1 MKKSILML
9 VAGLA
14 SVALVGCGQKSSE
27 AETTKGNEAETTK
40 GSEAEIAV
48 VTDVGQLRD
57 GGFNQG
63 TYEGA
68 KEYAEANKK
77 SFTYYAPANGSE
89 ASDADRIEAR
99 QLAIKNKAKI
109 IVAPGFLQAAARRTV
124 AKENPDI
131 KFVFVDGWTLTDSTD
146 ANGNDN
152 GKALNNVTA
161 ISYKEQESGYRAGY
175 AVVKDGYTKL
185 GGTFG
190 GAGSNPACNRYA
202 YGFAQGANDA
212 AKARNKN
219 VERKV
224 SYRYGSS
231 FKATSELKTQRTGW
245 YTSGTEIIFSCGG
258 SMVQSVVAASQ
269 EFDDNKKIVGV
280 DVDQHALSE
289 NVITS
294 AQKGLAV
301 SVKLALGEYYGNEW
315 DSKLGGKTQNLGA
328 AEDATGLPTNDDAWR
343 FKTFTKAEYNT
354 LFDNIKKGTVTPRS
368 DVAGDC
374 NVESFWSQD
383 IFSNINI
390 TLDK

>member
-14 SVALVGCGQKSSE
+14 SVALVGCGQ
-27 AETTKGNEAETTK
+27 K

-77 SFTYYAPANGSE
+77 SFTYYAPANGAN

-124 AKENPDI
+124 AKENPEV

-231 FKATSELKTQRTGW
+231 FNASAELKTQRTGW

-269 EFDDNKKIVGV
+269 EIGGDTKKIVGV

-301 SVKLALGEYYGNEW
+301 SVKLALCEYYGNEW

-354 LFDNIKKGTVTPRS
+354 LFDSIKKGTVTPRS

-383 IFSNINI
+383 IFSNIRI

>member
-1 MKKSILML
+1 MKKSRLIL

-14 SVALVGCGQKSSE
+14 SVALVGCGQ
-27 AETTKGNEAETTK
+27 K

-124 AKENPDI
+124 AKENPEV

-146 ANGNDN
+146 EKGNDN

-219 VERKV
+219 VDRKV
-224 SYRYGSS
+224 SYRFGSS
-231 FKATSELKTQRTGW
+231 FKASSELKTQRTGW

-269 EFDDNKKIVGV
+269 EVGGDTKKIVGV

-343 FKTFTKAEYNT
+343 FKTFTKAEYDT
-354 LFDNIKKGTVTPRS
+354 LFANIKNGKVTPRS

-383 IFSNINI
+383 IFSNISI

>member
-14 SVALVGCGQKSSE
+14 SVALVGCGQ
-27 AETTKGNEAETTK
+27 K

-77 SFTYYAPANGSE
+77 SFTYYAPANGAN

-109 IVAPGFLQAAARRTV
+109 IVAPGFLQAYARRTV
-124 AKENPDI
+124 AKENPEV

-231 FKATSELKTQRTGW
+231 FNASAELKTQRTGW

-269 EFDDNKKIVGV
+269 EIGGDTKKIVGV

-354 LFDNIKKGTVTPRS
+354 LFESIKKGTVTPRS

-383 IFSNINI
+383 IFSNISI

>member
-1 MKKSILML
+1 MKKSHLIL
-9 VAGLA
+9 VAGLSSLA
-14 SVALVGCGQKSSE
+14 IVGCGK
-27 AETTKGNEAETTK
+27 K

-77 SFTYYAPANGSE
+77 SFTYYAPANGSD

-124 AKENPDI
+124 AKENPEV

-146 ANGNDN
+146 EKGNDN

-219 VERKV
+219 VDRKV
-224 SYRYGSS
+224 SYRFGSS
-231 FKATSELKTQRTGW
+231 FKASSELKTQRTGW

-269 EFDDNKKIVGV
+269 EVGGDTKKIVGV

-343 FKTFTKAEYNT
+343 FKTFTKAEYDT
-354 LFDNIKKGTVTPRS
+354 LFANIKNGTVTPRS

-383 IFSNINI
+383 IFSNISI

>member
-1 MKKSILML
+1 MKKSLLML

-14 SVALVGCGQKSSE
+14 SVALVGCGQ
-27 AETTKGNEAETTK
+27 K

-77 SFTYYAPANGSE
+77 SFTYYAPANGAN

-109 IVAPGFLQAAARRTV
+109 IVAPGYLQATARRTV

-146 ANGNDN
+146 DKGNDN

-224 SYRYGSS
+224 SYRFGSS
-231 FKATSELKTQRTGW
+231 FNASSELKTQRTGW

-269 EFDDNKKIVGV
+269 EVGGDTKKIVGV
-280 DVDQHALSE
+280 DVDQHSLSE

-368 DVAGDC
+368 DVVGDC

-383 IFSNINI
+383 IFSNISI

>member
-14 SVALVGCGQKSSE
+14 SVALVGCGQ
-27 AETTKGNEAETTK
+27 K

-77 SFTYYAPANGSE
+77 SFTYYAPANGAN

-124 AKENPDI
+124 AKENPEV

-231 FKATSELKTQRTGW
+231 FNASAELKTQRTGW

-269 EFDDNKKIVGV
+269 EIGGDTKKIVGV

-383 IFSNINI
+383 IFSNIRI

>member
-14 SVALVGCGQKSSE
+14 SVALVGCGQ
-27 AETTKGNEAETTK
+27 K

-77 SFTYYAPANGSE
+77 SFTYYAPANGAN

-124 AKENPDI
+124 AKENPEV

-231 FKATSELKTQRTGW
+231 FNASAELKTQRTGW

-269 EFDDNKKIVGV
+269 EIGGDTKKIVGV

-354 LFDNIKKGTVTPRS
+354 LFDRIKNGTVTPRS

-383 IFSNINI
+383 IFSNISI

>member
-1 MKKSILML
+1 MKKSLLML

-14 SVALVGCGQKSSE
+14 SVALVGCGQ
-27 AETTKGNEAETTK
+27 K

-77 SFTYYAPANGSE
+77 SFTYYAPANGAN

-109 IVAPGFLQAAARRTV
+109 IVAPGYLQATARRTV

-146 ANGNDN
+146 DKGNDN

-212 AKARNKN
+212 AKARNRN

-224 SYRYGSS
+224 SYRFGSS
-231 FKATSELKTQRTGW
+231 FNASSELKTQRTGW

-269 EFDDNKKIVGV
+269 EVGGDTKKIVGV
-280 DVDQHALSE
+280 DVDQHSLSE

-383 IFSNINI
+383 IFSNISI

>member
-14 SVALVGCGQKSSE
+14 SVALVGCGQ
-27 AETTKGNEAETTK
+27 K

-77 SFTYYAPANGSE
+77 SFTYYAPANGAN

-124 AKENPDI
+124 AKENPEV

-152 GKALNNVTA
+152 GKALKNVTA

-231 FKATSELKTQRTGW
+231 FNASAELKTQRTGW

-269 EFDDNKKIVGV
+269 EIGGDTKKIVGV

-354 LFDNIKKGTVTPRS
+354 LFESIKKGTVTPRS
-368 DVAGDC
+368 DVDGDC

-383 IFSNINI
+383 IFSNIRI

>member
-1 MKKSILML
+1 MKKSLLML

-14 SVALVGCGQKSSE
+14 SVALVGCGQ
-27 AETTKGNEAETTK
+27 K

-77 SFTYYAPANGSE
+77 SFTYYAPANGAN

-109 IVAPGFLQAAARRTV
+109 IVAPGYLQATARRTV

-146 ANGNDN
+146 DKGNDN

-161 ISYKEQESGYRAGY
+161 TSYKEQESGYRAGY

-224 SYRYGSS
+224 SYRFGSS
-231 FKATSELKTQRTGW
+231 FNASSELKTQRTGW

-269 EFDDNKKIVGV
+269 EVGGDTKKIVGV
-280 DVDQHALSE
+280 DVDQHSLSE

-383 IFSNINI
+383 IFSNISI

>member
-1 MKKSILML
+1 MKKSLLML

-14 SVALVGCGQKSSE
+14 SVALVGCGQ
-27 AETTKGNEAETTK
+27 K

-77 SFTYYAPANGSE
+77 SFTYYAPANGAD

-109 IVAPGFLQAAARRTV
+109 IVAPGFLQATARRTV

-146 ANGNDN
+146 EKGNDN

-231 FKATSELKTQRTGW
+231 FNASSELKTQRTGW

-269 EFDDNKKIVGV
+269 EVGGDTKKIVGV
-280 DVDQHALSE
+280 DVDQHSLSE

-383 IFSNINI
+383 IFSNISI

>member
-14 SVALVGCGQKSSE
+14 SVALVGCGQ
-27 AETTKGNEAETTK
+27 K

-77 SFTYYAPANGSE
+77 SFTYYAPANGAN

-124 AKENPDI
+124 AKENPEV

-146 ANGNDN
+146 ANGNDS

-231 FKATSELKTQRTGW
+231 FNASAELKTQRTGW

-269 EFDDNKKIVGV
+269 EIGGDTKKIVGV

-354 LFDNIKKGTVTPRS
+354 LFDSIKKGTVTPRS

-383 IFSNINI
+383 IFSNIRI

>member
-14 SVALVGCGQKSSE
+14 SVALVGCGQ
-27 AETTKGNEAETTK
+27 K

-77 SFTYYAPANGSE
+77 SFTYYAPANGAN

-124 AKENPDI
+124 AKENPEV

-231 FKATSELKTQRTGW
+231 FNASAELKTQRTGW

-269 EFDDNKKIVGV
+269 EIGGDTKKIVGV

-383 IFSNINI
+383 IFSNISI

>member
-1 MKKSILML
+1 MKKSLLML

-14 SVALVGCGQKSSE
+14 SVALVGCGQ
-27 AETTKGNEAETTK
+27 K

-77 SFTYYAPANGSE
+77 SFTYYAPANGAN

-109 IVAPGFLQAAARRTV
+109 IVAPGFLQATARRTV

-131 KFVFVDGWTLTDSTD
+131 KFVFVDGWTLTDSTVE
-146 ANGNDN
+146 NGNDN

-212 AKARNKN
+212 AKARNQN

-231 FKATSELKTQRTGW
+231 FNASSELKTQRTGW

-269 EFDDNKKIVGV
+269 EVGGDTKKIVGV
-280 DVDQHALSE
+280 DVDQHSLSE

-354 LFDNIKKGTVTPRS
+354 LFDNIKNGTVTPRS
-368 DVAGDC
+368 NVAGDC
-374 NVESFWSQD
+374 NVEAFWSQD
-383 IFSNINI
+383 IFSNIRI

>member
-14 SVALVGCGQKSSE
+14 SVALVGCGQ
-27 AETTKGNEAETTK
+27 K

-77 SFTYYAPANGSE
+77 SFTYYAPANGAN

-124 AKENPDI
+124 AKENPEV

-231 FKATSELKTQRTGW
+231 FNASAELKTQRTGW

-269 EFDDNKKIVGV
+269 EIGGDTKKIVGV

-354 LFDNIKKGTVTPRS
+354 LFESIKKGTVTPRS

-383 IFSNINI
+383 IFSNISI

>member
-14 SVALVGCGQKSSE
+14 SVALVGCGQ
-27 AETTKGNEAETTK
+27 K

-77 SFTYYAPANGSE
+77 SFTYYAPANGAN

-124 AKENPDI
+124 AKENPEV

-231 FKATSELKTQRTGW
+231 FNASAELKTQRTGW

-269 EFDDNKKIVGV
+269 EIGGDTKKIVGV

-343 FKTFTKAEYNT
+343 FKTFTKTEYNT
-354 LFDNIKKGTVTPRS
+354 LFDSIKNGTVTPRS

-383 IFSNINI
+383 IFSNISI

>member
-1 MKKSILML
+1 MKKSFLML

-14 SVALVGCGQKSSE
+14 SVALVGCTGNNGSGKGSE
-27 AETTKGNEAETTK
+27 EQK

-68 KEYAEANKK
+68 KEYAKANGKT
-77 SFTYYAPANGSE
+77 FTYYAPENGAN
-89 ASDADRIEAR
+89 ASDADRMSAR
-99 QLAIKNKAKI
+99 NLAIQNKAKI
-109 IVAPGFLQAAARRTV
+109 IVAPGFLQATARRTV
-124 AKENPDI
+124 AKANPSI

-146 ANGNDN
+146 KDGNDN
-152 GKALNNVTA
+152 GTPLANVTA

-190 GAGSNPACNRYA
+190 GAGSNPACNRYG
-202 YGFAQGANDA
+202 YGFAQGANAA
-212 AKARNKN
+212 AKERNKT

-231 FKATSELKTQRTGW
+231 FNASTELKTQRTGW
-245 YTSGTEIIFSCGG
+245 YNSGTEIIFSCGG
-258 SMVQSVVAASQ
+258 SMVQSVIAASQ
-269 EFDDNKKIVGV
+269 EFGEDKKIVGV
-280 DVDQHALSE
+280 DVDQHGLST

-301 SVKLALGEYYGNEW
+301 SVKLALSEYYANEW

-354 LFDNIKKGTVTPRS
+354 LFASIKNGTVTPRA

-383 IFSNINI
+383 FFSNINI

>member
-1 MKKSILML
+1 MKKSILMI

-14 SVALVGCGQKSSE
+14 SVALVGCGQ
-27 AETTKGNEAETTK
+27 K

-77 SFTYYAPANGSE
+77 SFTYYAPANGAN

-124 AKENPDI
+124 AKENPEV

-175 AVVKDGYTKL
+175 AVVKEGYTKL

-231 FKATSELKTQRTGW
+231 FNASAELKTQRTGW

-269 EFDDNKKIVGV
+269 EIGGDTKKIVGV

-301 SVKLALGEYYGNEW
+301 SVKLALSEYYGNEW

-354 LFDNIKKGTVTPRS
+354 LFDNIKKGAVTPRS

-383 IFSNINI
+383 IFSNISI

>member
-14 SVALVGCGQKSSE
+14 SVALVGCGQ
-27 AETTKGNEAETTK
+27 K

-77 SFTYYAPANGSE
+77 SFTYYAPANGAN

-124 AKENPDI
+124 AKENPEV

-152 GKALNNVTA
+152 GKALKNVTA

-231 FKATSELKTQRTGW
+231 FNASAELKTQRTGW

-269 EFDDNKKIVGV
+269 EIGGDTKKIVGV

-354 LFDNIKKGTVTPRS
+354 LFESIKKGTVTPRS

-383 IFSNINI
+383 IFSNISI

>member
-14 SVALVGCGQKSSE
+14 SVALVGCGQK
-27 AETTKGNEAETTK
+27 N
-40 GSEAEIAV
+40 SEAEIAV

-77 SFTYYAPANGSE
+77 SFTYYAPANGAN

-109 IVAPGFLQAAARRTV
+109 IVAPGFLQATARRTV

-146 ANGNDN
+146 EKGNDN
-152 GKALNNVTA
+152 GNALNNVTA

-231 FKATSELKTQRTGW
+231 FNASSELKTQRTGW

-269 EFDDNKKIVGV
+269 EVGGDTKKIVGV

-354 LFDNIKKGTVTPRS
+354 LFDSIKKGTVTPRS

-383 IFSNINI
+383 IFSKISI

>member
-1 MKKSILML
+1 MKKSLLIL

-14 SVALVGCGQKSSE
+14 SVALVGCGQ
-27 AETTKGNEAETTK
+27 K

-124 AKENPDI
+124 AKENPEV

-146 ANGNDN
+146 EKGNDN

-219 VERKV
+219 VDRKV
-224 SYRYGSS
+224 SYRFGSS
-231 FKATSELKTQRTGW
+231 FKASSELKTQRTGW

-269 EFDDNKKIVGV
+269 EVGGDTKKIVGV
-280 DVDQHALSE
+280 DVDQHSLSE

-343 FKTFTKAEYNT
+343 FKTFTKAEYDT
-354 LFDNIKKGTVTPRS
+354 LFANIKNGKVTPRS

-374 NVESFWSQD
+374 NVESFWAQD
-383 IFSNINI
+383 IFSNVSI

>member
-14 SVALVGCGQKSSE
+14 SVALVGCGQKS
-27 AETTKGNEAETTK
+27 
-40 GSEAEIAV
+40 SEAEIAV

-77 SFTYYAPANGSE
+77 SFTYYAPANGAN

-124 AKENPDI
+124 AKENPEV

-231 FKATSELKTQRTGW
+231 FNASAELKTQRTGW

-269 EFDDNKKIVGV
+269 EIGGDTKKIVGV

-301 SVKLALGEYYGNEW
+301 SVKLALSEYYGNEW

-354 LFDNIKKGTVTPRS
+354 LFDSIKKGTVTPRS

-383 IFSNINI
+383 IFSNISI
-390 TLDK
+390 SLDK

>member
-14 SVALVGCGQKSSE
+14 SVALVGCGQ
-27 AETTKGNEAETTK
+27 K

-77 SFTYYAPANGSE
+77 SFTYYAPANGAN

-124 AKENPDI
+124 AKENPEV

-152 GKALNNVTA
+152 GQALNNVTA

-231 FKATSELKTQRTGW
+231 FNASAELKTQRTGW

-269 EFDDNKKIVGV
+269 EIGGDTKKIVGV

-354 LFDNIKKGTVTPRS
+354 LFDSIKKGTVTPRS

-383 IFSNINI
+383 IFSNIRI

>member
-14 SVALVGCGQKSSE
+14 SVALVGCGKKSR
-27 AETTKGNEAETTK
+27 
-40 GSEAEIAV
+40 EAEIAV

-77 SFTYYAPANGSE
+77 SFTYYAPANGAN

-124 AKENPDI
+124 AKENPEV

-231 FKATSELKTQRTGW
+231 FNASAELKTQRTGW

-269 EFDDNKKIVGV
+269 EIGGDTKKIVGV

-354 LFDNIKKGTVTPRS
+354 LFDSIKKGTVTPRS

-374 NVESFWSQD
+374 NVESFWSND
-383 IFSNINI
+383 IFSNISI

>member
-1 MKKSILML
+1 MKKSHLIL

-14 SVALVGCGQKSSE
+14 SVALVGCGQ
-27 AETTKGNEAETTK
+27 K

-77 SFTYYAPANGSE
+77 SFTYYAPANGAN

-109 IVAPGFLQAAARRTV
+109 IVAPGYLQAAARRTV

-146 ANGNDN
+146 EKGNDN

-212 AKARNKN
+212 AKARNKD

-231 FKATSELKTQRTGW
+231 FNASSELKTQRTGW

-269 EFDDNKKIVGV
+269 EVGGDTKKIVGV

-354 LFDNIKKGTVTPRS
+354 LFDSIKKGTVTPRS
-368 DVAGDC
+368 DVVGDC

-383 IFSNINI
+383 IFSNISI

>member
-14 SVALVGCGQKSSE
+14 SVALVGCGQ
-27 AETTKGNEAETTK
+27 K

-77 SFTYYAPANGSE
+77 SFTYYAPANGAN

-124 AKENPDI
+124 AKENPEV

-231 FKATSELKTQRTGW
+231 FNASAELKTQRTGW

-269 EFDDNKKIVGV
+269 EIGGDTKKIVGV

-354 LFDNIKKGTVTPRS
+354 LFDSIKKGTVTPRS

-383 IFSNINI
+383 IFSNISI

>member
-1 MKKSILML
+1 MKKSHLIL

-14 SVALVGCGQKSSE
+14 SVALVGCGQ
-27 AETTKGNEAETTK
+27 K

-124 AKENPDI
+124 AKENPEV

-219 VERKV
+219 VDRKV
-224 SYRYGSS
+224 SYRFGSS
-231 FKATSELKTQRTGW
+231 FKASSELKTQRTGW

-269 EFDDNKKIVGV
+269 EVGGDTKKIVGV

-343 FKTFTKAEYNT
+343 FKTFTKAEYDT
-354 LFDNIKKGTVTPRS
+354 LFANIKNGKVTPRS

-383 IFSNINI
+383 IFSNISI

>member
-14 SVALVGCGQKSSE
+14 SVALVGCGQK
-27 AETTKGNEAETTK
+27 

-48 VTDVGQLRD
+48 VTDAGQLRD

-77 SFTYYAPANGSE
+77 SFTYYAPANGAN

-124 AKENPDI
+124 AKENPEV

-231 FKATSELKTQRTGW
+231 FNASAELKTQRTGW

-269 EFDDNKKIVGV
+269 EIGGDTKKIVGV

-354 LFDNIKKGTVTPRS
+354 LFDSIKKGTVTPRS

-383 IFSNINI
+383 IFSNIRI

>member
-14 SVALVGCGQKSSE
+14 SVALVGCGQ
-27 AETTKGNEAETTK
+27 K

-77 SFTYYAPANGSE
+77 SFTYYAPANGAN

-124 AKENPDI
+124 AKENPEV

-152 GKALNNVTA
+152 GKALKNVTA

-231 FKATSELKTQRTGW
+231 FNASAELKTQRTGW

-269 EFDDNKKIVGV
+269 EIGGDTKKIVGV

-354 LFDNIKKGTVTPRS
+354 LFDSIKKGTVTPRS

-383 IFSNINI
+383 IFSNISI

>member
-1 MKKSILML
+1 MKKSLLML

-14 SVALVGCGQKSSE
+14 SVALVGCGQ
-27 AETTKGNEAETTK
+27 K

-77 SFTYYAPANGSE
+77 SFTYYAPANGAN

-109 IVAPGFLQAAARRTV
+109 IVAPGYLQATARRTV

-146 ANGNDN
+146 DKGNDN

-202 YGFAQGANDA
+202 YGFSQGANDA

-224 SYRYGSS
+224 SYRFGSS
-231 FKATSELKTQRTGW
+231 FNASSELKTQRTGW

-269 EFDDNKKIVGV
+269 EVGGDTKKIVGV
-280 DVDQHALSE
+280 DVDQHSLSE

-383 IFSNINI
+383 IFSNISI

>member
-1 MKKSILML
+1 MKKSLLML

-14 SVALVGCGQKSSE
+14 SVALVGCGQ
-27 AETTKGNEAETTK
+27 K

-77 SFTYYAPANGSE
+77 SFTYYAPANGAN

-109 IVAPGFLQAAARRTV
+109 IVAPGYLQATARRTV

-146 ANGNDN
+146 DKGNDN

-224 SYRYGSS
+224 SYRFGSS
-231 FKATSELKTQRTGW
+231 FNASSELKTQRTGW

-269 EFDDNKKIVGV
+269 EVGGDTKKIVGV
-280 DVDQHALSE
+280 DVDQHSLSE

-383 IFSNINI
+383 IFSNISI

>member
-14 SVALVGCGQKSSE
+14 SVALVGCGQ
-27 AETTKGNEAETTK
+27 K

-77 SFTYYAPANGSE
+77 SFTYYAPANGAN

-124 AKENPDI
+124 AKENPEV

-231 FKATSELKTQRTGW
+231 FNASAELKTQRTGW

-269 EFDDNKKIVGV
+269 EIGGDTKKIVGV

-354 LFDNIKKGTVTPRS
+354 LFDNIKKGIVTPRS

-383 IFSNINI
+383 IFSNIRI
-390 TLDK
+390 SLDK

>member
-1 MKKSILML
+1 MKKSHLIL

-14 SVALVGCGQKSSE
+14 SVALVGCGQ
-27 AETTKGNEAETTK
+27 K

-77 SFTYYAPANGSE
+77 SFTYYAPANGSD

-124 AKENPDI
+124 AKENPEV

-146 ANGNDN
+146 EKGNDN

-219 VERKV
+219 VDRKV
-224 SYRYGSS
+224 SYRFGSS
-231 FKATSELKTQRTGW
+231 FKASSELKTQRTGW

-269 EFDDNKKIVGV
+269 EVGGDTKKIVGV

-343 FKTFTKAEYNT
+343 FKTFTKAEYDT
-354 LFDNIKKGTVTPRS
+354 LFANIKNGTVTPRS

-383 IFSNINI
+383 IFSNISI

>member
-1 MKKSILML
+1 MKKSHLIL

-14 SVALVGCGQKSSE
+14 SVALVGCGQ
-27 AETTKGNEAETTK
+27 K

-77 SFTYYAPANGSE
+77 SFTYYAPANGAN

-109 IVAPGFLQAAARRTV
+109 IVAPGYLQAAARRTV

-146 ANGNDN
+146 EKGNDN

-212 AKARNKN
+212 AKARNKD

-231 FKATSELKTQRTGW
+231 FNASSELKTQRTGW

-269 EFDDNKKIVGV
+269 EVGGDTKKIVGV
-280 DVDQHALSE
+280 DVDQHSLSE

-354 LFDNIKKGTVTPRS
+354 LFDSIKKGTVTPRS
-368 DVAGDC
+368 DVVGDC

-383 IFSNINI
+383 IFSNISI

>member
-14 SVALVGCGQKSSE
+14 SVALVGCGQ
-27 AETTKGNEAETTK
+27 K

-77 SFTYYAPANGSE
+77 SFTYYAPANGAN

-124 AKENPDI
+124 AKENPEV

-231 FKATSELKTQRTGW
+231 FNASAELKTQRTGW

-269 EFDDNKKIVGV
+269 EIGGDTKKIVGV

-354 LFDNIKKGTVTPRS
+354 LFDSIKNGTVTPRS

-383 IFSNINI
+383 IFSNISI

>member
-1 MKKSILML
+1 MKKSLLML

-14 SVALVGCGQKSSE
+14 SVALVGCGQ
-27 AETTKGNEAETTK
+27 K

-77 SFTYYAPANGSE
+77 SFTYYAPANGAN

-109 IVAPGFLQAAARRTV
+109 IVAPGYLQATARRTV

-146 ANGNDN
+146 DKGNDN

-224 SYRYGSS
+224 SYRFGSS
-231 FKATSELKTQRTGW
+231 FNASSELKTQRTGW

-269 EFDDNKKIVGV
+269 EVGGDTKKIVGV
-280 DVDQHALSE
+280 DVDQHSLSE

-328 AEDATGLPTNDDAWR
+328 AEDATGLPTNNDAWR

-383 IFSNINI
+383 IFSNISI

>member
-14 SVALVGCGQKSSE
+14 SVALVGCGQ
-27 AETTKGNEAETTK
+27 K

-77 SFTYYAPANGSE
+77 SFTYYAPANGAN

-124 AKENPDI
+124 AKENPEV

-231 FKATSELKTQRTGW
+231 FNASAELKTQRTGW

-269 EFDDNKKIVGV
+269 EIGGDTKKIVGV

-354 LFDNIKKGTVTPRS
+354 LFDSIKKGTVTPRS

-383 IFSNINI
+383 IFSNIRI